1 MIFVYLE
8 TMWKNIFCGVTVLYS
23 SSKFSESYKCKFV
36 KWPHLILHYL
46 SPDTCG
52 ELQNF
57 MMISFSPTILQV
69 HSQQLLSTAPAVS
82 PDSDITLPGTWAP
95 VAIAV
100 DWVGDKLYVADSVG
114 QKVDVFE
121 LDGHW
126 HAIVLGSNLSSPAD
140 IALDPTIG

>member
-1 MIFVYLE
+1 
-8 TMWKNIFCGVTVLYS
+8 
-23 SSKFSESYKCKFV
+23 
-36 KWPHLILHYL
+36 
-46 SPDTCG
+46 
-52 ELQNF
+52 
-57 MMISFSPTILQV
+57 MMICFCPTILQV
-69 HSQQLLSTAPAVS
+69 HSQQLLSTAPALS

-100 DWVGDKLYVADSVG
+100 DWVGDKLYVADSIG